1 PPARRLDHHLDH
13 APMLVVAEGGR
24 LAGGAAGH
32 DAVRSLRHVELD
44 QLAELGLVDLAAAE
58 GSHQGNDRAL
68 ERGTHGRLL
77 DLGWAPGLAPTNPVG
92 TARAR
97 CRSLAAPRS
106 LALARRMPPDSS
118 TRSKRVQGAPGPLAR
133 GDRHLVGVRALV
145 RLARAVESRHRVA

>member
-1 PPARRLDHHLDH
+1 
-13 APMLVVAEGGR
+13 
-24 LAGGAAGH
+24 
-32 DAVRSLRHVELD
+32 
-44 QLAELGLVDLAAAE
+44 
-58 GSHQGNDRAL
+58 
-68 ERGTHGRLL
+68 L

-145 RLARAVESRHRVA
+145 RLARAVESRHRVAIALAGAHVPVDIRGPRGDHRPDPDERAGAGRAVDGVEGDVGLGSRVPGQM